1 MEGKEGQTK
10 KSSCKSDK
18 KGVKEKTEAKK
29 RGRLKFKRGNEMGNG
44 SMEE

>member
-1 MEGKEGQTK
+1 VKRDRKRKAVAKETK
-10 KSSCKSDK
+10 GAKQKDRD
-18 KGVKEKTEAKK
+18 KK